1 MNYEQHRRNSR
12 MKLSEN
18 ILRCLKDCV
27 QFSMCKILHP
37 KHIQPL
43 YEEVKTGEKKK
54 KKKFQT
60 NNFKE

>member
-1 MNYEQHRRNSR
+1 

-27 QFSMCKILHP
+27 QFSMRKILHP

-43 YEEVKTGEKKK
+43 YGEVKTGENKKK
-54 KKKFQT
+54 KK
-60 NNFKE
+60 

>member
-1 MNYEQHRRNSR
+1 

-18 ILRCLKDCV
+18 ILKCLKDCA
-27 QFSMCKILHP
+27 QFSMRKILHP

-43 YEEVKTGEKKK
+43 HGEEKTGENKK